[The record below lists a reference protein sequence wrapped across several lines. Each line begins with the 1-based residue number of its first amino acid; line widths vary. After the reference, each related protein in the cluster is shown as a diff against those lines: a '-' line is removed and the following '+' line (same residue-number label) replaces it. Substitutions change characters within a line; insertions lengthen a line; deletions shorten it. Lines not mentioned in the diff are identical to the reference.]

1 MRLEKIDLNLFVVF
15 DALYRE
21 RSVSRAAMALNLTQ
35 PAVSNA
41 LARLRATFD
50 DQLFTRVKG
59 GVAPTPVADTVVP
72 DVREALALLKR
83 SIEVSAGFDPA
94 TSDKVFQL
102 GMNDLAEALVLPK
115 LRLHLREVAPGVSV
129 TSYYVD
135 RRSGAEELK
144 SSLIDLM
151 VDAPLLDLNDLDSK
165 ALSSLPY
172 VVAMR
177 PDHPLAGRALSVD
190 DYLASEHI
198 HVSSRRKGA
207 GQMDLALHAMGY
219 DRTVKMRVQNFL
231 VAARITEETDLLWTV
246 PNILADSLP
255 LHTVA
260 LPFRV
265 EPMRWFLFWH
275 KQARDDPSNIWMRE
289 TIAAL
294 LERSRSQ

>member
-41 LARLRATFD
+41 LARLRASFD
-50 DQLFTRVKG
+50 DQLFVRVKG

-83 SIEVSAGFDPA
+83 SIEVSAGFEPA
-94 TSDKVFQL
+94 TSDKVFKL

-135 RRSGAEELK
+135 RHSGAEELK
-144 SSLIDLM
+144 SGLIDLM

-177 PDHPLAGRALSVD
+177 PDHPLAGRTLSVD
-190 DYLASEHI
+190 EYLASEHI

-246 PNILADSLP
+246 PKILADSLP

-275 KQARDDPSNIWMRE
+275 KQAKDDPSNIWMRE

-294 LERSRSQ
+294 LDRST